1 MTAAKPAAEVPL
13 LIPGT
18 AEWVGY
24 ITASKVS
31 AILGLSPY
39 DSPLSCWHKMKGNV
53 PLEQETE
60 DHRRGHYAEPA
71 ILAWWRDEHPE
82 HFGFEDHPQY
92 IGTGDLQRFAA
103 TPDAF
108 AMLDDPDVDRCLIE
122 AKTARS
128 MDEWGEPG
136 TDEVPAYYLVQVL
149 FQLHLSGIRRA
160 YVPVWGSWF
169 EMAEYIVDYDEV
181 LANGIIG
188 RCHEFWESLQAND
201 PPPLD
206 NSMATFKTLKAL
218 HPAINKDEVVQLDRD
233 VAVEF
238 ITAKNDLAAAEAR
251 SRKANSVVLDLMG
264 SAQYANH
271 GDVRVA
277 RRQPSSPTSA
287 ALYQVAKNPEALTE
301 QENPS

>member
-1 MTAAKPAAEVPL
+1 MTDTIAPLVPGSL
-13 LIPGT
+13 
-18 AEWVGY
+18 EWAGY

-82 HFGFEDHPQY
+82 YTSMLLQPQY
-92 IGTGDLQRFAA
+92 VGEGDLERFAA
-103 TPDAF
+103 TPDAV
-108 AMLDDPDVDRCLIE
+108 ASGVDGDVLVE

-128 MDEWGEPG
+128 LDDWGQPG
-136 TDEVPAYYLVQVL
+136 TDEIPAYYLVQVL
-149 FQLHLSGIRRA
+149 FQLHLSGLQRA

-169 EMAEYIVDYDEV
+169 EMEEYVVDYDEV
-181 LANGIIG
+181 LANGIIT
-188 RCHEFWESLQAND
+188 RCHEFWQSLAAD
-201 PPPLD
+201 EPPALD
-206 NSMATFKTLKAL
+206 DHVATFQTLKAL
-218 HPAINKDEVVQLDRD
+218 HPAITKDEVVQLDLD

-251 SRKANSVVLDLMG
+251 SRKANSAVLNAMG
-264 SAQYANH
+264 NAQYGNH

-277 RRQPSSPTSA
+277 RRQPSSATSV
-287 ALYQVAKNPEALTE
+287 ALYQVAKTPEAITE